1 MAQSNPTHFRIMIMW
16 TWQIE
21 GGVFTVVM
29 MKFQLEIKTIHKECA
44 LLTKIPLSLSVM
56 CIFHWKKCLKIPKG
70 VLFRNR
76 YSVLMYEYLH
86 SQLNV
91 RLWTSFGCEGT
102 ANLSLERK
110 LDICEKR
117 FPTERY
123 IITMELCTAVF
134 VTVPVYSFRFA
145 VLMVFR
151 EPFSDTYLKD

>member
-1 MAQSNPTHFRIMIMW
+1 MW

-44 LLTKIPLSLSVM
+44 LLTKIPLSLSAT
-56 CIFHWKKCLKIPKG
+56 CIFHWKKCLKISKG
-70 VLFRNR
+70 VLYRTR
-76 YSVLMYEYLH
+76 YSVLMDEYLH
-86 SQLNV
+86 SHLNV
-91 RLWTSFGCEGT
+91 RLCTSFGCEGT

-110 LDICEKR
+110 LDICENR

-134 VTVPVYSFRFA
+134 VTVPVYSFRFT

-151 EPFSDTYLKD
+151 EPFSDTYLKG